1 MLQTFDAIMQPLIT
15 RVYLL
20 HKTKKY
26 KGLLTFIRFS
36 VYLMTIYKS
45 IIN

>member
-1 MLQTFDAIMQPLIT
+1 MLQTFDAIMQPLIA

-26 KGLLTFIRFS
+26 KGLLTFYSFFLYI
-36 VYLMTIYKS
+36 
-45 IIN
+45 

>member
-20 HKTKKY
+20 HKNKKY
-26 KGLLTFIRFS
+26 KGLLTFYSFFCIFNDN
-36 VYLMTIYKS
+36 L
-45 IIN
+45 